1 MKEDAIRDVIVVG
14 GGPAGLTAATYAARD
29 LLDVLLLEKG
39 LCGGL
44 PVTTEVLENYP
55 GFPNGIDGVE
65 LMERF
70 KAQAE
75 RFGAE
80 LVEFREVTG
89 VEPADG
95 HLSVRAGDQEHKARV
110 VMIASGSLPR
120 KLGIPG
126 EEEYAGR
133 GVSYCATCDGPLYKD
148 QDVIVVGCGNSGLQE
163 GEALLKHV
171 KSVTFIECLECM
183 RGEMILQER
192 LKKSEK
198 VRFLLSHQLSRI
210 EGDGRVEAAVAQ
222 DLETGE
228 EERIEAKAVFIYAGF
243 LPNTGFLGESIV
255 RDDAGWVVTNDAMET
270 SVPGI
275 YAIGDVRSKRIRQI
289 DIACGEAT
297 VAAITASGYLRE
309 AFPGEV

>member
-1 MKEDAIRDVIVVG
+1 MDEGIRDVIVVG
-14 GGPAGLTAATYAARD
+14 GGPAGLTAAIYAARD
-29 LLDVLLLEKG
+29 RLDVLLLEKG

-55 GFPNGIDGVE
+55 GFPEGIDGVE
-65 LMERF
+65 LMQRF

-80 LVEFREVTG
+80 LVEFKEVTS
-89 VEPADG
+89 VEPAG
-95 HLSVRAGDQEHKARV
+95 EYVRVQVGDQEHRTRV
-110 VMIASGSLPR
+110 VMVASGSLPR

-133 GVSYCATCDGPLYKD
+133 GVSYCATCDGPLYRD
-148 QDVIVVGCGNSGLQE
+148 EDVIVVGCGNSGLQE

-171 KSVTFIECLECM
+171 KSVTFVECLECI

-192 LKKSEK
+192 LLDSDK
-198 VRFLLSHQLSRI
+198 VRFLLGRELASI
-210 EGDGRVEAAVAQ
+210 EGDGRVQAAVVK
-222 DLETGE
+222 DLTSGK
-228 EERIEAKAVFIYAGF
+228 EERLEVKAVFIYAGF
-243 LPNTGFLGESIV
+243 LPNTGFLGAAV
-255 RDDAGWVVTNDAMET
+255 KRDGAGWIVTNEAMET

-275 YAIGDVRSKRIRQI
+275 YAVGDVRSKGIRQI

-297 VAAITASGYLRE
+297 IAAIKASQYIRE
-309 AFPGEV
+309 EHPGQV